1 MSKKIACLVKVI
13 PDVDHFTYDYEKNI
27 LVRENQRSVLN
38 PDDACAAAA
47 ALELKKKV
55 DAQVTAVTMG
65 PESSLKYMEDL
76 LRRGADRG
84 VLITDPAYR
93 GSDTY
98 VTAKILAGYLEK
110 EGFDLIFCGTRT
122 LDGDTSHIPS
132 QVAEL
137 LNMNVMNHVVKV
149 AESQQSEEEVTV
161 KVKDETE
168 SLLFAIDFPAVI
180 ALSSDSKYKL
190 PFVKYEDRKKDV
202 SDRLTIITNDD
213 LHLALEETGLEG
225 SKTKVVRTYP
235 KHCEYKEKKVVQN
248 DEQGIEYVYE
258 YLKEKGFL

>member
-1 MSKKIACLVKVI
+1 M
-13 PDVDHFTYDYEKNI
+13 DHFTYDYEKNI

-65 PESSLKYMEDL
+65 PESSRKYMEDL

-84 VLITDPAYR
+84 VLIQQDADYR

-122 LDGDTSHIPS
+122 LDGDTSHIPVPGS
-132 QVAEL
+132 GAFKYECDESRGESGGKPAEL
-137 LNMNVMNHVVKV
+137 RKEM
-149 AESQQSEEEVTV
+149 TV
-161 KVKDETE
+161 KVKE
-168 SLLFAIDFPAVI
+168 
-180 ALSSDSKYKL
+180 
-190 PFVKYEDRKKDV
+190 
-202 SDRLTIITNDD
+202 
-213 LHLALEETGLEG
+213 
-225 SKTKVVRTYP
+225 
-235 KHCEYKEKKVVQN
+235 
-248 DEQGIEYVYE
+248 
-258 YLKEKGFL
+258 

>member
-13 PDVDHFTYDYEKNI
+13 PDVDHFTYDYEKKHSCQ
-27 LVRENQRSVLN
+27 RESKIGLN

-65 PESSLKYMEDL
+65 PESSRKYMEDL

-110 EGFDLIFCGTRT
+110 EGFDLIFAEPARWME
-122 LDGDTSHIPS
+122 IPLIS
-132 QVAEL
+132 R
-137 LNMNVMNHVVKV
+137 
-149 AESQQSEEEVTV
+149 
-161 KVKDETE
+161 
-168 SLLFAIDFPAVI
+168 P
-180 ALSSDSKYKL
+180 
-190 PFVKYEDRKKDV
+190 R
-202 SDRLTIITNDD
+202 
-213 LHLALEETGLEG
+213 
-225 SKTKVVRTYP
+225 
-235 KHCEYKEKKVVQN
+235 
-248 DEQGIEYVYE
+248 
-258 YLKEKGFL
+258 